1 MNDPYRKAEDMTDYQ
16 KVLKG
21 TEGIFSDTGD
31 KGCFFSADSI
41 EKAVSVD
48 RSA

>member
-21 TEGIFSDTGD
+21 QREYFQTQVTKDVSFRLIQLM
-31 KGCFFSADSI
+31 KASI
-41 EKAVSVD
+41 SG
-48 RSA
+48 

>member
-21 TEGIFSDTGD
+21 QREYFQTQVTKDV
-31 KGCFFSADSI
+31 FFSADSI